1 MRVILTMSIFC
12 CYSLQCWGQ
21 EETGFYLTTPCAKN
35 GEKYTEVMGNSRTVC
50 LATEPIIAMDGI
62 SSIGEIV
69 VVGSDVTFE
78 VLLTQATFKK
88 LKLISSSLSKTSLA
102 LVIDKKLYVL
112 IGVNEIR
119 STTTYIFNG
128 KTSSYALIKY
138 YYDILKS
145 EFDALP
151 KEKTN

>member
-1 MRVILTMSIFC
+1 
-12 CYSLQCWGQ
+12 
-21 EETGFYLTTPCAKN
+21 
-35 GEKYTEVMGNSRTVC
+35 MGKSRTVC
-50 LATEPIIAMDGI
+50 LATGPIIALDGI

-69 VVGSDVTFE
+69 VIGSDVTFE

-88 LKLISSSLSKTSLA
+88 LKLISSSISKTSLA

-119 STTTYIFNG
+119 STTSYMFYDKTYN
-128 KTSSYALIKY
+128 YALIRY
-138 YYDILKS
+138 YYDIMKS

-151 KEKTN
+151 KKKAN